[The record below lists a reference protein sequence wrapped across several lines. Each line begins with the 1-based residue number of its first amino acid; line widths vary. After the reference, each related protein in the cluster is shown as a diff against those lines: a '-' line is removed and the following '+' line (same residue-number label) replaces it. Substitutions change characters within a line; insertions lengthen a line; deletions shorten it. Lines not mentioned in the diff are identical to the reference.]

1 MVRQFFL
8 TLTFLE
14 VVGVEVVGRV
24 PGWKAIHSNP
34 DILGGGGVEVV
45 GRVPGW

>member
-14 VVGVEVVGRV
+14 VVGVEVVRMV
-24 PGWKAIHSNP
+24 F
-34 DILGGGGVEVV
+34 ILTVTFLKVVGVELV
-45 GRVPGW
+45 GRVLGW

>member
-14 VVGVEVVGRV
+14 VVGVEVVRMV
-24 PGWKAIHSNP
+24 F
-34 DILGGGGVEVV
+34 ILTVTFLDVEGMEVV
-45 GRVPGW
+45 GREPGW